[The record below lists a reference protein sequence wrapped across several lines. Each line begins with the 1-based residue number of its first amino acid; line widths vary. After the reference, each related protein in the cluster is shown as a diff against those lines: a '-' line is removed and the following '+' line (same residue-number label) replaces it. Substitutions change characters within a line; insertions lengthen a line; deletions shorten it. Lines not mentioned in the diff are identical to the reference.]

1 MWNLRRTPDPVL
13 ARVTALETHVKALY
27 DHISLLEREHT
38 VRLAEHAAMMDQLN
52 RLYKRMAQ
60 RVAREPASAEEE
72 SPLALR
78 ERLRSRKNGL

>member
-1 MWNLRRTPDPVL
+1 MWNPFRTPDPSL
-13 ARVTALETHVKALY
+13 ARLTALETHVKALY
-27 DHISLLEREHT
+27 DHIALLEREHT

-60 RVAREPASAEEE
+60 RVAREAPASEEE